1 MSAIIVALKIMRSVS
16 TEVKIVFV
24 TLAVL
29 LLLPTFAVVVF
40 AASGASLIGD
50 AVAYLNPVTRLVEL
64 FDPNG
69 NKIGEVEVTTNW
81 PVRGYVTDEF
91 GTSEDWRRKLG
102 LGVHSGIDIANSI
115 GEPVTPF
122 LKGKIIYNDDSDDNA
137 CGKSVKI
144 QHDYNITSTYCH
156 LDSTAQIPPTT
167 DVEPGMIIG
176 YLGNTGTSTGPHLH
190 LTIRVYGILVNPRT
204 FLSGNPESPDYNA
217 PAF

>member
-1 MSAIIVALKIMRSVS
+1 MSAIVIVLKMMRRVS

-24 TLAVL
+24 TIAIL

-69 NKIGEVEVTTNW
+69 NKIGEVELTTNW

-91 GTSEDWRRKLG
+91 GTHGDWRQKLG
-102 LGVHSGIDIANSI
+102 LGLHSGIDIANSV

-122 LKGKIIYNDDSDDNA
+122 LEGTIVYNDDTDDSS

-144 QHDYNITSTYCH
+144 QHEYNITSTYCH
-156 LDSTAQIPPTT
+156 LDSTAQIPLASV
-167 DVEPGMIIG
+167 VEPGDVIG

-190 LTIRVYGILVNPRT
+190 LTITVYGILVNPRT
-204 FLSGNPESPDYNA
+204 FLEGNPESPDYNG
-217 PAF
+217 PTF

>member
-1 MSAIIVALKIMRSVS
+1 MRSVS

-40 AASGASLIGD
+40 AASGASLIGN

-91 GTSEDWRRKLG
+91 GTHEDWRKKLG

-122 LKGKIIYNDDSDDNA
+122 LKGKIIYNEDS
-137 CGKSVKI
+137 S
-144 QHDYNITSTYCH
+144 
-156 LDSTAQIPPTT
+156 
-167 DVEPGMIIG
+167 
-176 YLGNTGTSTGPHLH
+176 
-190 LTIRVYGILVNPRT
+190 
-204 FLSGNPESPDYNA
+204 FLR
-217 PAF
+217 FWFVRRRHCRLLQR

>member
-1 MSAIIVALKIMRSVS
+1 MNVLIFLIKSTKTELKIVLS
-16 TEVKIVFV
+16 
-24 TLAVL
+24 TLAAL
-29 LLLPTFAVVVF
+29 IILPAFSVVVI
-40 AASGASLIGD
+40 ASSGVSLIGD
-50 AVAYLNPVTRLVEL
+50 ALAAVNPVTKLVEL

-91 GTSEDWRRKLG
+91 GTHESWRQKLG
-102 LGVHSGIDIANSI
+102 LGVHSGIDIANSV

-122 LKGKIIYNDDSDDNA
+122 LSGTIIYNDDTDDSS

-156 LDSTAQIPPTT
+156 LDSTAQIQPTT
-167 DVEPGMIIG
+167 EVEPGIIIG

-190 LTIRVYGILVNPRT
+190 LSISVYGILVNPRT
-204 FLSGNPESPDYNA
+204 FLEGEPESPGYNGST
-217 PAF
+217 F